1 MFKHQIKG
9 ILGNMLLNTFA
20 AAVPGLILQMIVL
33 PFLARTLGATHY
45 GLLITLL
52 SVLNLIPATL
62 GNSLNNIKLLY
73 RKKYEDEHVKGDF
86 QIILLT
92 ECIVSIVFVVLFACF
107 YTRNFPDFSFV
118 NYLLLAVFAVL
129 WILREYYIVA
139 FMLDIRYDCILINNI
154 IMGAGFL
161 LGIGL
166 YHISGLWELVYIL
179 GYASSL
185 GYIFLK
191 TDLWKERLTKTH
203 LFKYICKENIIYVL
217 ACLLYRVTS
226 YADKMLLFPII
237 GGALLSVYHTATLSG
252 KIISMVITPV
262 SGVML
267 AYLSKMNN
275 SRGERSFHQILKIGS
290 VVCLAVYFVCLLV
303 SRPIL
308 GLLYPQFVE
317 KAMLYI
323 PVTTATVITGVMIS
337 LLNPFVLRYLS
348 MTWQF
353 VINIINV
360 TAYIALAFVMM
371 HFWGLWGF
379 CMGCMIASFLK
390 LLTIIVIYYKGI
402 HRT

>member
-1 MFKHQIKG
+1 MLKRLFNSIW
-9 ILGNMLLNTFA
+9 GNMLLNTFA
-20 AAVPGLILQMIVL
+20 AAIPVLILQVIVL
-33 PFLARTLGATHY
+33 PFFARTLAAVHY
-45 GLLITLL
+45 GLLLTLL
-52 SVLNLIPATL
+52 SVLNFIPASL
-62 GNSLNNIKLLY
+62 GNALNNIKLLY
-73 RKKYEDEHVKGDF
+73 RKKYEDEHVSGDF
-86 QIILLT
+86 QVILLA
-92 ECIVSIVFVVLFACF
+92 ECIVSVVCVVLFTYI
-107 YTRNFPDFSFV
+107 YTRDYPEFSFV
-118 NYLLLAVFAVL
+118 NYLLLVIITVL

-154 IMGAGFL
+154 IMGTGFL

-185 GYIFLK
+185 VYIFLR

-203 LFKYICKENIIYVL
+203 LFKCICKENIIYVL

-252 KIISMVITPV
+252 KIMSMVITPI

-290 VVCLAVYFVCLLV
+290 VVCLIVYFVCLLV

-308 GLLYPQFVE
+308 GLLYPQFIE
-317 KAMLYI
+317 EAMLYI
-323 PVTTATVITGVMIS
+323 PVTTATVITGGMIS
-337 LLNPFVLRYLS
+337 LLNPYVLRYLS
-348 MTWQF
+348 MIWQF

-379 CMGCMIASFLK
+379 CMGCMIASFIK